1 MSADIFPLVPA
12 LLLMVAGL
20 LYIFPGMLIENRRIF
35 GYLSIGVLIIAT
47 ILTLLTF
54 NAYVKYTSY
63 LSGLSVS
70 PFSQFFS
77 LVFLTVSLFVCI
89 ASLNSIKRN
98 EDEYYFL
105 ILLSTLGMMIVAM
118 SEDLIILFIGFELAS
133 LATYALAGFEKKS
146 ELSVEAAIK
155 YFIFGGF
162 SSALMLYGISLIY
175 GFAGGVEIER
185 IVNVAGNNFYSMLG
199 LVLIVAGI
207 GFKSALVPF
216 HMWAPD
222 TYHGSPTMVSAFLAS
237 GSKKMSFAAF
247 FKILILMAISM
258 KLEMYLLMAVLA
270 VVTMT
275 LGNLSAL
282 VQESVKRML
291 AYSSIAHAG
300 YIAMAYAIFAFSGIE
315 MAIAG
320 GLLHVVSHAIA
331 TVGAFVAVAYV
342 GGFILDRQESYF
354 GLGRRSPLMALSFS
368 VILLSLAGIP
378 PTLGFYSKFVLFL
391 TAIEAKLLWLA
402 IVALIN
408 SALSLYYY
416 SKVIM
421 NMYWKETTSKFESEF
436 INIKEKTIL
445 LVVVISAVLLIVLGV
460 VASPLTEWSITAS
473 KTIFGQ
479 KMLAG
484 V

>member
-105 ILLSTLGMMIVAM
+105 ILLSTLGMMVVAM